1 MGKRAPSTLRAKFG
15 KIDASFAFLEQC
27 YAGEIMRR
35 FGHGV
40 ESPIDPFNCPR
51 HRGDFGLRI
60 PPSQTAMRDSFGRW
74 RVGLPNARKYLVA
87 CRDYVM
93 TKAAYLSGARANEL
107 CGYPWVTCTGSR
119 ASGADSSC
127 LARVRARWRH

>member
-1 MGKRAPSTLRAKFG
+1 MATVVPGDRPVFAGVGKRAPSTLRAKFG

-93 TKAAYLSGARANEL
+93 TKAAYLSGARA
-107 CGYPWVTCTGSR
+107 
-119 ASGADSSC
+119 SGADSSC